1 MNECTTVF
9 IKRFVKIIILISI
22 VLLSDLFFTIFEYKH
37 NEVHIMDIIDNPDN
51 IIKKNKIH
59 LKNWN

>member
-59 LKNWN
+59 LKN